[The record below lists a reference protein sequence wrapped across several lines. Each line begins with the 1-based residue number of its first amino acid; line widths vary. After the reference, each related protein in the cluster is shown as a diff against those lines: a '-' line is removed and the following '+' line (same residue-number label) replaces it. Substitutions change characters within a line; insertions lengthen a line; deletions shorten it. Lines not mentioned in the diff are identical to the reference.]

1 MGNGSSVLKDEDPH
15 AATWTWFFC

>member
-1 MGNGSSVLKDEDPH
+1 MSNRSSLLKDEDPH